1 MGGVKIDIG
10 GSDSVSA
17 KVDALNKKL
26 DASEQKL
33 KTIAKESKIT
43 EREGKRLWEQTRT
56 PLEKYNRQ
64 LDRAKQLLQQGKISQ
79 DTYGRAASRAK
90 NQLDQQTR
98 SATGLGGAIGTL
110 GTRFFTAAAAVAAL
124 TQAFRALSAAQ
135 QEGAEKIK
143 GNVPGI
149 AQLAQLAGGDPAR
162 FRKLRG
168 EARQAF
174 RQGVGE
180 TEGEAAGLVFQLRSA
195 GAGGELPF
203 FTELSRSRA
212 FGNVQDLSRASAAMR
227 RSFTGGQAGSF
238 QNVVSAGLGA
248 SGFNPQNVAEL
259 LNATARAGGSANEL
273 GVSPEALLA
282 AVAAS
287 ASAAGTSS
295 EGATRIAALLR
306 QVERAPQGGFK
317 GLGLQGIIGRI
328 QNLQGQGAGIRDI
341 LGSRAEAIQ
350 GFRDISGN
358 LPEFQAA
365 REAARRARAG
375 NLALG
380 TAALAQTD
388 PQVRQAVNT
397 RVARARAEVAREPL
411 ALAGLR
417 QQQRQ
422 ALAQA
427 AAAEL
432 GAPPLTQMSVSAA
445 ASPFVQTIAESAP
458 DVLDAGGMTMS
469 AAVARGMLFA
479 LERIVD
485 NTSQS
490 SPRIPLAAPE

>member
-1 MGGVKIDIG
+1 MAGVKIDIG

-17 KVDALNKKL
+17 KVDGLNKKL
-26 DASEQKL
+26 DAAEGKL
-33 KTIAKESKIT
+33 KSIASQSKVT

-110 GTRFFTAAAAVAAL
+110 GSRFFSAAAGVAAL
-124 TQAFRALSAAQ
+124 AQAFRALSAAQ

-162 FRKLRG
+162 FRQLRG

-174 RQGVGE
+174 RRGAGA

-212 FGNVQDLSRASAAMR
+212 FGNVQDLSRASAALR
-227 RSFTGGQAGSF
+227 RSFTGGQAGTF

-248 SGFNPQNVAEL
+248 SGFNPQDVAQL
-259 LNATARAGGSANEL
+259 LNATARAGGSASAL

-282 AVAAS
+282 ATAIS
-287 ASAAGTSS
+287 ASAAGTS
-295 EGATRIAALLR
+295 EQGATRIAALLR
-306 QVERAPQGGFK
+306 QVERAPQGGFQ
-317 GLGLQGIIGRI
+317 GLGLEGIIGRI
-328 QNLQGQGAGIRDI
+328 QSLQGKGAGIRDV
-341 LGSRAEAIQ
+341 LGARAEAIQ

-365 REAARRARAG
+365 TAAARQARAG
-375 NLALG
+375 NLAIA
-380 TAALAQTD
+380 TAQLAQTD
-388 PQVRQAVNT
+388 PQVSQAIKT
-397 RVARARAEVAREPL
+397 QAARARAEVSREGFGL
-411 ALAGLR
+411 EGLR
-417 QQQRQ
+417 QQERQ
-422 ALAQA
+422 AMMQQIVA
-427 AAAEL
+427 AL
-432 GAPPLTQMSVSAA
+432 GANPIEQMGIADVAFHPRVQSAIGG
-445 ASPFVQTIAESAP
+445 VI
-458 DVLDAGGMTMS
+458 DAGT
-469 AAVARGMLFA
+469 APFRQMLSV
-479 LERIVD
+479 LERIAS
-485 NTSQS
+485 NTDQTAA
-490 SPRIPLAAPE
+490 RIPLAAPE